1 MDFSNKNR
9 MFNHCKY
16 SFLRVTEVMEM
27 HLALPVLKKKN
38 ATKNVEILSF
48 LCYGHHVVGIKL
60 YGTAPL

>member
-1 MDFSNKNR
+1 M
-9 MFNHCKY
+9 
-16 SFLRVTEVMEM
+16 FLRVTEVMEM

-48 LCYGHHVVGIKL
+48 LCYGHHVVGINL